1 MKRASNQSLGQMQ
14 SGRKSPREEAAI
26 LSFFNF
32 PFYFGFLYLRRW
44 LMSPQTKETVAVAI
58 FCFTYAL
65 ISGRRLKVLPLNR
78 PAAALLGTV
87 LMVGLGV
94 MTPKQAYAAVDYDTL
109 VLLLGMMLI
118 AAYLSLAGFFDW
130 AADWI
135 LRKARTP
142 QALLGYLVGASGI
155 LSALLVND
163 TVCLMLTPLVVA
175 VIVRGRLPLVPYLLA
190 LAMSANIGSV
200 ATLVGNPQ
208 NMIIGHLSGIPF
220 TRFSAALIPVAIVGL
235 LMEYA
240 ILRFG
245 FRRILRNVQIQ
256 RPEQAPGSLDR
267 RLLVISLS
275 ALGLVFA
282 GFVTG
287 LNLAWT
293 ALAGGALV
301 MVLARRD
308 THEVLKLVDWHL
320 LVFFAAL
327 FVVVEGLN
335 GTGLPSQIFNYLQP
349 MFGTTPMVQ
358 AWNFA
363 WFAAVG
369 SNIFSNVPFVL
380 VAGGWIPQFVSP
392 ELMWKVMALAT
403 TFAGN
408 LTILGSVANIIVVES
423 ARSHVEVGFWD
434 YARYGIPVTIATAV
448 AGMVVLLLLS

>member
-1 MKRASNQSLGQMQ
+1 MNPVTAVEKEIISI
-14 SGRKSPREEAAI
+14 AI
-26 LSFFNF
+26 
-32 PFYFGFLYLRRW
+32 FGFTYL
-44 LMSPQTKETVAVAI
+44 
-58 FCFTYAL
+58 L

-78 PAAALLGTV
+78 PAAALLGAV
-87 LMVGLGV
+87 LMVACGV
-94 MTPKQAYAAVDYDTL
+94 MTPERVYRSVDYDTL

-118 AAYLSLAGFFDW
+118 SAYLFLAGFFDW

-135 LRKARTP
+135 LRKAKTP
-142 QALLGYLVGASGI
+142 KQLLLYLIGTSGI

-175 VIVRGRLPLVPYLLA
+175 VMVRGQLPLAPYLLA

-208 NMIIGHLSGIPF
+208 NMIIGHLSHIPF
-220 TRFSAALIPVAIVGL
+220 LRFSAALLPVALAGL
-235 LMEYA
+235 AIQYA
-240 ILRFG
+240 VLSFG
-245 FRRILRNVQIQ
+245 FRKVLANVVIY
-256 RPEQAPGSLDR
+256 RPESEPRKLDR
-267 RLLVISLS
+267 RLLIMTLVV
-275 ALGLVFA
+275 LGLVFA
-282 GFVTG
+282 GFVAG

-335 GTGLPSQIFNYLQP
+335 GTGLPDQTYNKVRGV
-349 MFGTTPMVQ
+349 FGTSTGSQ

-363 WFAAVG
+363 WFSALG

-380 VAGGWIPQFVSP
+380 VAGKWIGNFTNP

-403 TFAGN
+403 TLAGN

-423 ARSHVEVGFWD
+423 ARGHAEVGFWD
-434 YARYGIPVTIATAV
+434 YVKFGIPVTILTTL
-448 AGMVVLLLLS
+448 AGMAILLLMNHG